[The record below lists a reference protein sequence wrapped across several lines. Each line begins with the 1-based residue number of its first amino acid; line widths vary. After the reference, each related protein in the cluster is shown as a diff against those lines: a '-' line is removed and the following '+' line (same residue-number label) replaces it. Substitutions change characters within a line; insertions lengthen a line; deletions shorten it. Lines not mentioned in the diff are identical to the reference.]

1 MTRDLRRAGSGQPGQ
16 RGNIETQDREVDTDP
31 ASLLQVASTASS
43 LEGPNATPRAHGTV
57 AATMTA
63 SDFRVVENNTLRGF
77 FTLELASGLVL
88 HECAL
93 HESGEK
99 RWVALPAKA
108 DLDAEGRQRRSVDG
122 KKMYKPVVTIPD
134 RARRN
139 RFQKQALEAVDRLLI
154 KGERP

>member
-1 MTRDLRRAGSGQPGQ
+1 MK
-16 RGNIETQDREVDTDP
+16 
-31 ASLLQVASTASS
+31 ASS
-43 LEGPNATPRAHGTV
+43 FRA
-57 AATMTA
+57 
-63 SDFRVVENNTLRGF
+63 VENNTLRGF

-93 HESGEK
+93 HEAGEK

-108 DLDAEGRQRRSVDG
+108 DLDTDGRQRRGADG

-139 RFQKQALEAVDRLLI
+139 RFQERALEAVDRLLA
-154 KGERP
+154 KGGRA